1 MSTPR
6 TLLVTAAL
14 TASALAPVTALAA
27 TATTTPRL
35 KSSPQMRVVDAHHA
49 KLNFA
54 SERLSRTAAGKIN
67 ATITFAGGERVSG
80 LKANGKHG
88 RDTKYIATV
97 SSTKVMSHHDKFA
110 VTFRLG
116 KSKPV
121 KRIVTLFKAG
131 AHS

>member
-1 MSTPR
+1 
-6 TLLVTAAL
+6 
-14 TASALAPVTALAA
+14 
-27 TATTTPRL
+27 
-35 KSSPQMRVVDAHHA
+35 MRVVDAHHA

>member
-6 TLLVTAAL
+6 TLLLTAAL
-14 TASALAPVTALAA
+14 TASALAPVSAA
-27 TATTTPRL
+27 VAKLDTTPELRGA
-35 KSSPQMRVVDAHHA
+35 PQMRIVDAHHA

-54 SERLSRTAAGKIN
+54 SQLLPRTATGKLN
-67 ATITFAGGERVSG
+67 AKITFAGGERVSG

-88 RDTKYIATV
+88 YDTRYVATV
-97 SSTKVMSHHDKFA
+97 SSTKVMRHHDKFT

-116 KSKPV
+116 KSRAV
-121 KRIVTLFKAG
+121 TRTVTLYKAG